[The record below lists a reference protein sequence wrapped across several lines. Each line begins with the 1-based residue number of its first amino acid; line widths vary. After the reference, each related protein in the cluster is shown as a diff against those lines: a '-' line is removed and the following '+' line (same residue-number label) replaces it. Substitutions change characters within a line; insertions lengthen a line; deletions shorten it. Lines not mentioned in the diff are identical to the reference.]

1 MYKKLGYYPKPNND
15 KETFLEIA
23 LLIAISIVLFS
34 TFYGNDGSPP
44 PSPSI
49 SPETFYEN
57 PIHAWQTLD
66 NKGGE
71 CVKVRY
77 LVERDNTQ
85 LYMLNRDGKVVH
97 KQPLQ
102 LSPHKDGRER
112 IETYVWKLYRT
123 EWTDK
128 IPPGQYL
135 IIVGTSYDRRG
146 VNQEIT
152 IL

>member
-1 MYKKLGYYPKPNND
+1 MYKKLGYYPKQNKD
-15 KETFLEIA
+15 RETFIEIGLMFEIA
-23 LLIAISIVLFS
+23 IVLFS
-34 TFYGNDGSPP
+34 TFYGGDKTQPNTEIHWKEG
-44 PSPSI
+44 
-49 SPETFYEN
+49 FYDN
-57 PIHAWQTLD
+57 PIYAWQTQD

-77 LVERDNTQ
+77 LVERENTK

-97 KQPLQ
+97 KQHLQ
-102 LSPHKDGRER
+102 LSPFRDGRER

-146 VNQEIT
+146 VSQEIT
-152 IL
+152 IS